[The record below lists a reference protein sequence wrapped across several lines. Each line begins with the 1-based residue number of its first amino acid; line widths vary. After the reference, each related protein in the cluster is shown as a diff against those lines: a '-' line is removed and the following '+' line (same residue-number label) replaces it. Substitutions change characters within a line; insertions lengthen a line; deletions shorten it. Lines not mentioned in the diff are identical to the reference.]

1 MKKFLLSI
9 LTSLALSL
17 LWIPAQAAPLNV
29 AVPANA
35 YISIGNL
42 DWAWAAPCAPTQPSC
57 GIIDLSFQ
65 GPLGWRL
72 PSAAEF
78 ASHPVAADFVFPGAN
93 VPSGGQDAVGNK
105 FQDGSP
111 GAAAACAA
119 AYFSS
124 QHKHCDWGNGVSGLW
139 ADPAGGWSG
148 HYESLVVRG
157 VSAIPLPFA
166 LPLFGAG
173 LVILGFMR
181 RRNAA

>member
-29 AVPANA
+29 AVPSNA

-42 DWAWAAPCAPTQPSC
+42 DWAWAAPCAPTSPSC
-57 GIIDLSFQ
+57 GVIDLSFQ

-72 PSAAEF
+72 PSALEF
-78 ASHPVAADFVFPGAN
+78 ASHPVAADFIFVGAN
-93 VPSGGQDAVGNK
+93 VPNGGVSAE
-105 FQDGSP
+105 GSTFNVAP
-111 GAAAACAA
+111 GGAAACAA

-124 QHKHCDWGNGVSGLW
+124 AHKHCDWSNGVAGLW
-139 ADPAGGWSG
+139 ADPAGGWSS
-148 HYESLVVRG
+148 HYETLVVRSI
-157 VSAIPLPFA
+157 SAIPLPFA

>member
-1 MKKFLLSI
+1 MKKFLLSV

-35 YISIGNL
+35 YINIGNL
-42 DWAWAAPCAPTQPSC
+42 DWAWAAPCSPTQPSC

-78 ASHPVAADFVFPGAN
+78 ASHPVAADFLFPGAN
-93 VPSGGQDAVGNK
+93 VPNGGTGPNGNK
-105 FQDGSP
+105 FQNGP
-111 GAAAACAA
+111 GPNAAGACAA

-124 QHKHCDWGNGVSGLW
+124 IHKHCDWQNGLQGLW
-139 ADPAGGWSG
+139 ANPAGGSPA
-148 HYESLVVRG
+148 HYESLVVR

>member
-1 MKKFLLSI
+1 

-17 LWIPAQAAPLNV
+17 LWVPAQAAPLNV

-42 DWAWAAPCAPTQPSC
+42 NWAWAAPCAPTAPSC

-93 VPSGGQDAVGNK
+93 VPNGGVGA
-105 FQDGSP
+105 DGATFNVAP
-111 GAAAACAA
+111 GGAAACAA
-119 AYFSS
+119 PYFSS
-124 QHKHCDWGNGVSGLW
+124 IHKHCDWSNGVAGLW
-139 ADPAGGWSG
+139 ANPAGGSSS
-148 HYESLVVRG
+148 HYESLVVREI
-157 VSAIPLPFA
+157 SAIPLPFA

-173 LVILGFMR
+173 LVVLGLMR